1 MIDLSV
7 PVISGH
13 KSADWISDDVEVRD
27 VTAELGKV
35 GEVEMSGV
43 DHVQLHGVPAENIG
57 KISLLGWVKHP
68 QIWCS
73 LANQEKWIFVG
84 KVL

>member
-7 PVISGH
+7 PVIAGH
-13 KSADWISDDVEVRD
+13 KSADWISDDVEVGD
-27 VTAELGKV
+27 VAPELSKV

-43 DHVQLHGVPAENIG
+43 DDVHIVATQNIC
-57 KISLLGWVKHP
+57 KIFLLGAVKHP

-73 LANQEKWIFVG
+73 LANQEK
-84 KVL
+84 